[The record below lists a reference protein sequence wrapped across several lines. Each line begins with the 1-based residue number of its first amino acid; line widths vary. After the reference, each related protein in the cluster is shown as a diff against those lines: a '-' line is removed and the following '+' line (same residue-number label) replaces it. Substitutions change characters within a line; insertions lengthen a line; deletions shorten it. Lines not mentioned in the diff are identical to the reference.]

1 MAWYDDFAAFAQE
14 ECDTGEWLYRGQPA
28 RFTSV
33 VPSLMRPS
41 NQWMHYNKLASFEP
55 RIAKALSTGSPHY
68 DLDQI
73 YPGLDTSADMVV
85 LPDATPMNV
94 STITA
99 EQLIRALA
107 QHYDFPTFFV
117 DISFSPAVAAF
128 FATHEVREGRYVE
141 TGDSGVVHRWPA
153 VRTSESRLVI
163 RGAEVDVLDLRPVTS
178 SFLRPHQQKAGVAMP
193 VRKPFNLFEPETLA
207 EPKTVSPFVTPISE
221 FQLVDLAA
229 LPSCQK
235 FTLPRGAATE
245 LRERLGVSQRALLPD
260 SIDFGY
266 SYFVMATFLSMAI
279 HEPGYFGP
287 NPKYDPLLRGMY
299 ERGIA
304 AGRSILGRE
313 YFRLR
318 GGALVNRPTISFRE
332 SVMTLN
338 GQADAARQAI
348 QLMIAA
354 AGGDYPE
361 FDRARKRLAR
371 RSYAVAA
378 KRHRELR
385 RLLRSDPASAPEL
398 PQKPRR
404 SAFSSRSPDVGTE
417 WAPAEFERRFS
428 ALTEMLQFA
437 DTLPLHLLTA
447 PPERRIA
454 QSAVPEL
461 QSEREAE
468 VLATL
473 SEAERWQ

>member
-1 MAWYDDFAAFAQE
+1 MA
-14 ECDTGEWLYRGQPA
+14 RG
-28 RFTSV
+28 T
-33 VPSLMRPS
+33 
-41 NQWMHYNKLASFEP
+41 
-55 RIAKALSTGSPHY
+55 
-68 DLDQI
+68 
-73 YPGLDTSADMVV
+73 
-85 LPDATPMNV
+85 DA
-94 STITA
+94 
-99 EQLIRALA
+99 
-107 QHYDFPTFFV
+107 
-117 DISFSPAVAAF
+117 
-128 FATHEVREGRYVE
+128 
-141 TGDSGVVHRWPA
+141 
-153 VRTSESRLVI
+153 ESRLVI
-163 RGAEVDVLDLRPVTS
+163 RGAEVDVLDLRPITS

-354 AGGDYPE
+354 AGGTTPNSIAPGSVWPGAPRGGGE
-361 FDRARKRLAR
+361 V
-371 RSYAVAA
+371 SPG
-378 KRHRELR
+378 EPR
-385 RLLRSDPASAPEL
+385 RLLRSNPASAPEL

-404 SAFSSRSPDVGTE
+404 SAFFVPV
-417 WAPAEFERRFS
+417 PRRR
-428 ALTEMLQFA
+428 
-437 DTLPLHLLTA
+437 D
-447 PPERRIA
+447 
-454 QSAVPEL
+454 
-461 QSEREAE
+461 
-468 VLATL
+468 
-473 SEAERWQ
+473 